1 MRLGHP
7 DFGDY
12 ARRMKQRGKPGGV
25 ILCALGHRANRL
37 AFAMMRD
44 PVEFDPARWPAREA
58 DGTLMPDL
66 GRPPSK

>member
-1 MRLGHP
+1 
-7 DFGDY
+7 
-12 ARRMKQRGKPGGV
+12 MKQRGKPGGV

-44 PVEFDPARWPAREA
+44 QSRFEPKAWPAREA
-58 DGTLMPDL
+58 DGALMPDL